1 MKDFNTEEAIK
12 RWRKNLRKQQGLEPG
27 MIEELEMNLR
37 DRIDEFRI
45 KGFSDEESFRKA
57 AAKSLGEDDGE
68 EVADEFFK
76 VRSPTYKITP
86 PWKGDAKW
94 FSLLPNFLKV
104 ALRSFRRKIVYTSIN
119 FLGLTIGLL
128 TACFVILYINYE
140 LNWDDFHSKSDQI
153 IRLGTEFRSQEYSL
167 LAYKDYYNTSRE
179 EQINQ
184 TEAIENT
191 IGVEDLARFW
201 IFGGSSY
208 LETDDRRFVQDGILT
223 TNTPDGFFNLFDWK
237 FIHGSV
243 EQFSSSINKAVLTE
257 ETARK
262 ISSPGPFSL
271 SELIGQSFVLD
282 STSYE
287 IAGIIEDIPS
297 NSHYEFNLA
306 LHDSKIEYWGART
319 YALLEKNTDPVSVK
333 NRWES
338 KLELINPR
346 MAESALFKGYVIHK
360 LGDIHLEANALYE
373 LKPPGNP
380 RYLWIFGIIGTVI
393 LLITFT
399 NYTNLS
405 VAMYA
410 GRNREI
416 GMRKVLGA
424 GRFQVAGQFL
434 IESLLLALFC
444 IPVVI
449 MFLNILLPHFN
460 NFMGV
465 QIPNLFLKSP
475 LYFLMLIL
483 TSAFIGLIAG
493 AYPALILSGQKIRH
507 LFDKQLSKPTLR
519 GFTLRKALITFQFVL
534 LIGLGS
540 ATYFI
545 NSQLNYINDKDIG
558 YVKDGIVYVLMEDGE
573 SYRQFKSQLA
583 YLPSVKEV
591 GTGSP
596 LARSTYNQTTYRLDS
611 YDEIFDD
618 AYNLWMTPS
627 AVRAYGIETSIEEML
642 SDSTGIPNEVV
653 LINQTAAEKFSNILG
668 VEKQDLIGRTYR
680 TEPRYTQEDGT
691 VGFPST
697 IAGFF
702 EDINM
707 FSLKEEVEP
716 YFLTIRKGV
725 VGSWAI
731 VRYNTA
737 DVSNVLGQIES
748 AYKELNQSFPFITRF
763 QSDRL
768 AELYEQDQ
776 RVGILTIYLSL
787 LAFLVAVLGLVGL
800 AAYVTTLR
808 RKEIGV
814 RKVLGGSSLEILIQ
828 LNREYLYLV
837 GISLLIAGPVAYFAV
852 SKWLSNFAFRID
864 LNLFVFLG
872 MAILTLV
879 ISVLAV
885 SSQTAK
891 ATQMDP
897 VRALRT
903 DQ

>member
-1 MKDFNTEEAIK
+1 MSEFNIEKAI
-12 RWRKNLRKQQGLEPG
+12 RSWRKTLRKQQGLEPG
-27 MIEELEMNLR
+27 MIEELEINLR

-45 KGFSDEESFRKA
+45 KGFTDEDAFRKA
-57 AAKSLGEDDGE
+57 AAKSLGADDGE
-68 EVADEFFK
+68 ELADEF
-76 VRSPTYKITP
+76 YKIRTPFYKLTP

-104 ALRSFRRKIVYTSIN
+104 ALRSFKRKKVYTSIN
-119 FLGLTIGLL
+119 FLGLVIGLL
-128 TACFVILYINYE
+128 TACFVVLYINNE
-140 LNWDDFHSKSDQI
+140 LSWDDFHSKSDRI
-153 IRLGTEFRSQEYSL
+153 IRLGSEFRSQEYSL
-167 LAYKDYYNTSRE
+167 LAYKDYYNTPRE
-179 EQINQ
+179 EQVNQ
-184 TEAIENT
+184 TEAIKNT

-208 LETDDRRFVQDGILT
+208 LETGDRRFVQDGILT
-223 TNTPDGFFNLFDWK
+223 TNTPSGFFNLFDWK

-262 ISSPGPFSL
+262 ISSTGPFSL

-287 IAGIIEDIPS
+287 IAGIIQDIPS
-297 NSHYEFNLA
+297 NSHYDFNVA
-306 LHDSKIEYWGART
+306 LNDSKIEYWGART
-319 YALLEKNTDPVSVK
+319 YALLEENADPETVK
-333 NRWES
+333 KRWES
-338 KLELINPR
+338 KVSEINPR
-346 MAESALFKGYVIHK
+346 MVESGLFKSYVIHK

-380 RYLWIFGIIGTVI
+380 RYLWIFGIIGAVI

-424 GRFQVAGQFL
+424 DRLQIACQFL

-444 IPVVI
+444 IPAV
-449 MFLNILLPHFN
+449 MMLLSFLLPYFN
-460 NFMGV
+460 NFMGI
-465 QIPNLFLKSP
+465 QISNLFLESP
-475 LYFLMLIL
+475 LYFLMLISA
-483 TSAFIGLIAG
+483 SAFIGLIAG
-493 AYPALILSGQKIRH
+493 AYPSLVLSGKKIRH
-507 LFDKQLSKPTLR
+507 LFNKQLSKPTLR
-519 GFTLRKALITFQFVL
+519 GFTLRKGLITFQFVL

-545 NSQLNYINDKDIG
+545 NSQLNYINNKDIG
-558 YVKDGIVYVLMEDGE
+558 YAKEGIVYVLMEDGE
-573 SYRQFKSQLA
+573 SYRQFRSKLTS
-583 YLPSVKEV
+583 LPSIYEV
-591 GTGSP
+591 GTGSA
-596 LARSTYNQTTYRLDS
+596 LARNTYNQTTYRLDG

-627 AVRAYGIETSIEEML
+627 AVRAYGIETSIEKML

-653 LINQTAAEKFSNILG
+653 LINQTAAEKFSSVLG

-691 VGFPST
+691 VGFPAT

-707 FSLKEEVEP
+707 FSLKEEVDP
-716 YFLTIRKGV
+716 YFLSIRKDV

-731 VRYNTA
+731 VSYNTA
-737 DVSNVLGQIES
+737 DVSNVMNQIES
-748 AYKELNQSFPFITRF
+748 AYNELGQSFPFITRF

-768 AELYEQDQ
+768 ANLYEQDQ
-776 RVGILTIYLSL
+776 RVGTLTIYLSL

-800 AAYVTTLR
+800 AAYLTTLR

-814 RKVLGGSSLEILIQ
+814 RKVLGASSWEILLQ
-828 LNREYLYLV
+828 LNREYVYLV
-837 GISLLIAGPVAYFAV
+837 GISLLIAGPIAYYAV
-852 SKWLSNFAFRID
+852 STWLSNFAYRID
-864 LNLFVFLG
+864 VNLFVFPG
-872 MAILTLV
+872 IAIFTLF
-879 ISVLAV
+879 IAILAV

-897 VRALRT
+897 VSALKN